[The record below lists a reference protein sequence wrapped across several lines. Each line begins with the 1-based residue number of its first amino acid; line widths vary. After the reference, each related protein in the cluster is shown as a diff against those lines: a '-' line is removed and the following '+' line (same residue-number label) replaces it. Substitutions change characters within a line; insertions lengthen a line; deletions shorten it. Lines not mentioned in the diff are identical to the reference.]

1 VRSFSPEIMAALKQT
16 SQQVLEEAAAKD
28 PFIKRVY
35 DSYRASLAN
44 SMEWGARS
52 EEPYTK
58 ARREL

>member
-1 VRSFSPEIMAALKQT
+1 
-16 SQQVLEEAAAKD
+16 
-28 PFIKRVY
+28 VY